1 MNTINY
7 SYIVIDDEKNYREQV
22 IELVNEFNAS
32 PQTHFVETHDTKIRL
47 RLLREHDG
55 LNNFTLQDMQDADI
69 VFLDLRFGETEMGI
83 NLLNMANNA
92 NRKNIIVLT
101 NYKADYEKKA
111 AEFPQVLSWLHKP
124 LNIKNL
130 EISIDKFY
138 IKKEGILAVFKLSQV
153 EITAKNTAPIL
164 YDDIICIKSGGQ
176 EVSVFLQNGEEKN
189 FAANVFSVTK
199 FEGKGYLKRISPS
212 CAINIG
218 LDWKIESSEYSGLF
232 VKYEKFKLLPEN
244 ELRITNIFV
253 NSIIPILSKSVKDRI
268 KMDSVDV

>member
-7 SYIVIDDEKNYREQV
+7 NYIVIDDEKNYREQV

-32 PQTHFVETHDTKIRL
+32 AQTHFAETHDINIQL

-55 LNNFTLQDMQDADI
+55 LNNFTLQDMQDADL

-111 AEFPQVLSWLHKP
+111 AEYPRVLSWLHKP

-138 IKKEGILAVFKLSQV
+138 IRKESILAVFKPNQV
-153 EITAKNTAPIL
+153 EITAKNTPSIR

-176 EVSVFLQNGEEKN
+176 EVTVFLQNGEEKT
-189 FAANVFSVTK
+189 FAANVFSVSK
-199 FEGKGYLKRISPS
+199 FDGKGNLKRISPS
-212 CAINIG
+212 CAINVG
-218 LDWKIESSEYSGLF
+218 LDWKIESSDHNGLF
-232 VKYEKFKLLPEN
+232 VRYAGFRQLPEN

-253 NSIIPILSKSVKDRI
+253 NMIIPILSRPVEDRI
-268 KMDSVDV
+268 KMG